1 VIIRSIKVTDWR
13 CFLEDIEVGPFEEG
27 LSIIHAPNGTG
38 KSTLFEALR
47 RALLDGHKV
56 TGKDVE
62 AIRPWG
68 RNLAPK
74 VTIEFIHDRQEYRIT
89 KQFIDS
95 PSALLERKE
104 NGRYR
109 RLAEGAFAD
118 EQTREILTKNPPG
131 KGLAKTPN
139 WGIAQ
144 VLWAPQGSLA
154 IGPLTGDVVS
164 DIQRMLSA
172 QVSNG
177 GTGPVEKRIEE
188 RYFQLFSAKGKLK
201 TGKDAPP
208 LARLHEEIEKAIAA
222 RQKAYDLYVAFEK
235 TSQRVEE
242 LRARRTQARYNVEE
256 TMKALR
262 NARALADTYRTL
274 LAERNERS
282 ERVNAT
288 EAQYK
293 ELKRRIDLI
302 KSTERDLGEAQ
313 KRLITLGSEVPLKDR
328 EVQEREKEAT
338 RLKAELEDIR
348 KGRQAVDTAIQM
360 ADSAR
365 RFNECSRELRRSD
378 ELISKIEK
386 AEKALAESRTKRNA
400 QIAPD
405 ARTLK
410 AIRKSIKDR
419 DDAQLRIEASL
430 ITLEIVPNKDGF
442 VEVVTGEVTG
452 SVPLKASAPTQVRGS
467 PEVVVEIPRVARL
480 RAWGPVGSVEEHRE
494 ARAKAEKKLKE
505 LTDPFGT
512 SDVDALE
519 SLAEKGK
526 ELDASVAEA
535 YTKLQTL
542 LAGRT
547 LDELVQD
554 RNIFETVYRSFLATY
569 PDWGKTVPDTD
580 TLDERAE
587 NEKQIFITRVENAE
601 AAWDKARSALTAAS
615 GQKETLSQRLEDAKR
630 QVTTLREKLAEL
642 TSDGK
647 SLQEREVELQR
658 STMSWEAART
668 RLVGIQGQL
677 EQYEDDPLAVVDR
690 LEAQV
695 EAANQES
702 SQAREQEVREET
714 KLEGLCAQGPYSA
727 ISISEERVSQLQEE
741 IRRDELHVEAIRLLH
756 DTVATCRSEA
766 IAAVSKPVEAMATR
780 TLQRI
785 AGRRLG
791 RVQVGEAFE
800 PSTVVPESIE
810 EAVTL
815 DNISGGEQE
824 QLYLATRLALAEVLG
839 REERQLVVLDDV
851 LTATDAGRLAKV
863 MNVLEEVAQHLQIL
877 ILTCHPERYRSLK
890 HAAFFDLEGLIAS
903 ASSSSR
909 ATLKD
914 RFNE

>member
-1 VIIRSIKVTDWR
+1 
-13 CFLEDIEVGPFEEG
+13 
-27 LSIIHAPNGTG
+27 
-38 KSTLFEALR
+38 
-47 RALLDGHKV
+47 LLDGHKV
-56 TGKDVE
+56 TGRDVE

-74 VTIEFIHDRQEYRIT
+74 VTVEFIHGGQEYRVT
-89 KQFIDS
+89 KQFLDS

-109 RLAEGAFAD
+109 RLAEGASAD

-164 DIQRMLSA
+164 DIRSMLSA
-172 QVSNG
+172 QASSG
-177 GTGPVEKRIEE
+177 GAGPLEKRIED
-188 RYFQLFSAKGKLK
+188 RYLQFFSAKGKLK
-201 TGKDAPP
+201 AGKDAPP
-208 LARLHEEIEKAIAA
+208 LTRLKDCLEEAAAA
-222 RQKAYDLYVAFEK
+222 RQKAYDLYVAFET

-242 LRARRTQARYNVEE
+242 LRARRTQARYNADE

-262 NARALADTYRTL
+262 NARAVAETYRAL
-274 LAERNERS
+274 VAERNQRS
-282 ERVNAT
+282 ERVTAA

-293 ELKRRIDLI
+293 EMKQRIDLI
-302 KSTERDLGEAQ
+302 KSTEKDLGEAQ
-313 KRLITLGSEVPLKDR
+313 EKLITLESEVPLKDR
-328 EVQEREKEAT
+328 EVQEREKETA

-348 KGRQAVDTAIQM
+348 KGREAVDTAGQM

-365 RFNECSRELRRSD
+365 RFNECSRELRRVD

-386 AEKALAESRTKRNA
+386 AEKALTEWRRKRNA
-400 QIAPD
+400 HMAPD

-410 AIRKSIKDR
+410 ATRKAIKDR

-430 ITLEIVPNKDGF
+430 ITLEIVPQKDGS
-442 VEVVTGEVTG
+442 VEVVSGEMTG
-452 SVPLKASAPTQVRGS
+452 SMSLKAKAPTQVRGS
-467 PEVVVEIPRVARL
+467 PEVVAEIPRVARL

-494 ARAKAEKKLKE
+494 ARAKADKKLKE

-519 SLAEKGK
+519 SLAEKGQ

-535 YTKLQTL
+535 DTKLQTL

-554 RNIFETVYRSFLATY
+554 RNIYDTAYKSFLATY
-569 PDWGKTVPDTD
+569 PDWGKTAPDTD
-580 TLDERAE
+580 TLDAGAE
-587 NEKQIFITRVENAE
+587 NVKQIFITRVENAE

-630 QVTTLREKLAEL
+630 QVTTLREKLPEL

-647 SLQEREVELQR
+647 SLEERESELLR
-658 STMSWEAART
+658 NTMAWEAARA
-668 RLVGIQGQL
+668 RLAEIQSQL

-690 LEAQV
+690 LEAQLG
-695 EAANQES
+695 AANQES

-727 ISISEERVSQLQEE
+727 LATAEERAAQLQQEVRREE
-741 IRRDELHVEAIRLLH
+741 LRVEAIRLLH
-756 DTVATCRSEA
+756 DTVAACRSEA
-766 IAAVSKPVEAMATR
+766 IAAVSKPVEAVATR

-791 RVQVGEAFE
+791 RIQVGEAFE
-800 PSTVVPESIE
+800 PSMVVPESIE

-815 DNISGGEQE
+815 DNLSGGEQE

-851 LTATDAGRLAKV
+851 LTATDTGRLARV
-863 MNVLEEVAQHLQIL
+863 MNVLEEAAQGLQIL
-877 ILTCHPERYRSLK
+877 ILTCHPERYRGLK
-890 HAAFFDLEGLIAS
+890 RATFFDLEAIIAS
-903 ASSSSR
+903 PALS
-909 ATLKD
+909 
-914 RFNE
+914 

>member
-1 VIIRSIKVTDWR
+1 VIIRSIKVADWR
-13 CFLEDIEVGPFEEG
+13 CFLEDVEVGPFEEG
-27 LSIIHAPNGTG
+27 LNIIHAPNGTG
-38 KSTLFEALR
+38 KSTLFEAFR

-62 AIRPWG
+62 SIRPWG

-74 VTIEFIHDRQEYRIT
+74 VTVEFIHDSQEYRIT

-95 PSALLERKE
+95 PVALLERKE
-104 NGRYR
+104 DGRYR
-109 RLAEGAFAD
+109 RLAEGVSAD

-131 KGLAKTPN
+131 KGLARTPN

-144 VLWAPQGSLA
+144 VLWAPQGNLA
-154 IGPLTGDVVS
+154 VAPLTGDVVS
-164 DIQRMLSA
+164 DIQSMLSA

-188 RYFQLFSAKGKLK
+188 RYSQYFSARGKLK

-208 LARLHEEIEKAIAA
+208 LARLREEIEKAIAD

-242 LRARRTQARYNVEE
+242 LRARRTQARYNAEE

-262 NARALADTYRTL
+262 NARSLAETYRTL
-274 LAERNERS
+274 VAERNERS
-282 ERVNAT
+282 EQVIAT
-288 EAQYK
+288 EARYK

-313 KRLITLGSEVPLKDR
+313 KRLITLESEAPLKDR
-328 EVQEREKEAT
+328 EVEEREKEAA

-348 KGRQAVDTAIQM
+348 KGRQAVDTATHT
-360 ADSAR
+360 AESAR
-365 RFNECSRELRRSD
+365 RFNECSRELKRTD

-386 AEKALAESRTKRNA
+386 AEKALIEWRTKRNA

-405 ARTLK
+405 ARVLK
-410 AIRKSIKDR
+410 AIRKAIKDR

-442 VEVVTGEVTG
+442 VEVVSGEATG
-452 SVPLKASAPTQVRGS
+452 SEPLKAGVPTQVRGS
-467 PEVVVEIPRVARL
+467 PEVVAEIPRVARL

-494 ARAKAEKKLKE
+494 ARGKADKKLKE

-512 SDVDALE
+512 SDVDTLE
-519 SLAEKGK
+519 LLAEKGK

-535 YTKLQTL
+535 DTKLQTL

-554 RNIFETVYRSFLATY
+554 RNIFETAYKSFLATY
-569 PDWGKTVPDTD
+569 PDWGKMPPDTD

-587 NEKQIFITRVENAE
+587 NEKQIFIARVENAE
-601 AAWDKARSALTAAS
+601 AAWDKARNALTAAS
-615 GQKETLSQRLEDAKR
+615 GQKEMLSQRLEDASR
-630 QVTTLREKLAEL
+630 QVTILKEKLAEL
-642 TSDGK
+642 THDGK
-647 SLQEREVELQR
+647 SFQEREMELQR
-658 STMSWEAART
+658 GAMSWEAART
-668 RLVGIQGQL
+668 RLAEIQDQL
-677 EQYEDDPLAVVDR
+677 EQYEEDPSSVVDKLEVQ
-690 LEAQV
+690 LEAV
-695 EAANQES
+695 NQES

-714 KLEGLCAQGPYSA
+714 KLEGFCAQGPYSA
-727 ISISEERVSQLQEE
+727 LSISEGRVSQLQEE
-741 IRRDELHVEAIRLLH
+741 IRREELRVEAIRLLH
-756 DTVATCRSEA
+756 DTVAACRSEA
-766 IAAVSKPVEAMATR
+766 IAAVSRPVEAMATR
-780 TLQRI
+780 MLQRL

-800 PSTVVPESIE
+800 PLTVIPESVE
-810 EAVTL
+810 EAVTI

-824 QLYLATRLALAEVLG
+824 QLYLATRLALAEVLSK
-839 REERQLVVLDDV
+839 EERQLVVLDDV

-863 MNVLEEVAQHLQIL
+863 MNILEEASQRLQVL
-877 ILTCHPERYRSLK
+877 ILTCHPERYRGLK
-890 HAAFFDLEGLIAS
+890 RAVFFDLEALIAS
-903 ASSSSR
+903 TTS
-909 ATLKD
+909 
-914 RFNE
+914 

>member
-1 VIIRSIKVTDWR
+1 
-13 CFLEDIEVGPFEEG
+13 LEDIEAGPFEEG
-27 LSIIHAPNGTG
+27 LNIIHAPNGTG

-74 VTIEFIHDRQEYRIT
+74 VTVEFVHDGQEYRIT

-109 RLAEGAFAD
+109 RLAEGASAD
-118 EQTREILTKNPPG
+118 EQTRGILTKNPPG

-144 VLWAPQGSLA
+144 VLWAPQGNLV

-164 DIQRMLSA
+164 DIQSMLSA
-172 QVSNG
+172 QASSG
-177 GTGPVEKRIEE
+177 TTGPVEKRIEE
-188 RYFQLFSAKGKLK
+188 RYFQHFSAKGKLK
-201 TGKDAPP
+201 TGKDAPS
-208 LARLHEEIEKAIAA
+208 LTRLRDEIEEATAA

-235 TSQRVEE
+235 SSQRVEE
-242 LRARRTQARYNVEE
+242 LRARRTQARYNAEE

-262 NARALADTYRTL
+262 SARAVAERYRTL
-274 LAERNERS
+274 VAERDQRS
-282 ERVNAT
+282 ERVTAT

-293 ELKRRIDLI
+293 ELKQRIDLI
-302 KSTERDLGEAQ
+302 KSTEKDLDEVQ
-313 KRLITLGSEVPLKDR
+313 KRFIALESEVPLKDR
-328 EVQEREKEAT
+328 EVQEREKEAA

-348 KGRQAVDTAIQM
+348 KGRQAVETAVQM

-365 RFNECSRELRRSD
+365 RFNECSRELRRAD

-386 AEKALAESRTKRNA
+386 AEKALVEWRTKRNA
-400 QIAPD
+400 HMAPD

-410 AIRKSIKDR
+410 AIRKAIKDR
-419 DDAQLRIEASL
+419 DDAQLRIDASL
-430 ITLEIVPNKDGF
+430 ITLEIVPNKDGL
-442 VEVVTGEVTG
+442 VEVVSGEMTG

-467 PEVVVEIPRVARL
+467 PEVVAEIPHVARL
-480 RAWGPVGSVEEHRE
+480 RAWGPVGSIEEHRE
-494 ARAKAEKKLKE
+494 ARAKADKKLKE
-505 LTDPFGT
+505 LTDTFGT

-526 ELDASVAEA
+526 DLDASVAEA
-535 YTKLQTL
+535 DTKLQTL

-554 RNIFETVYRSFLATY
+554 RNIFETAYKGFLATY
-569 PDWGKTVPDTD
+569 PDWGKTAPDTE
-580 TLDERAE
+580 TLDAGAE
-587 NEKQIFITRVENAE
+587 NAKQIFIARVENAE

-615 GQKETLSQRLEDAKR
+615 GQKETLSQRLEEAKR
-630 QVTTLREKLAEL
+630 QVTTLREKLPEL

-658 STMSWEAART
+658 STMAWEAARV
-668 RLVGIQGQL
+668 RLAEIQGQL
-677 EQYEDDPLAVVDR
+677 EQYEDDPLSVVDR
-690 LEAQV
+690 LEAQL

-702 SQAREQEVREET
+702 SQAREQEIREET

-727 ISISEERVSQLQEE
+727 LATAEERVAQLQLEVRREE
-741 IRRDELHVEAIRLLH
+741 LRVEAIRLLH
-756 DTVATCRSEA
+756 DTIAACRSEA
-766 IAAVSKPVEAMATR
+766 IAAVSKPVEALATR
-780 TLQRI
+780 TFQRI

-791 RVQVGEAFE
+791 RIQVGEAFE
-800 PSTVVPESIE
+800 PSTLVPESIE

-851 LTATDAGRLAKV
+851 LTATDTGRLARV
-863 MNVLEEVAQHLQIL
+863 MNVLEEAAQRLQVL
-877 ILTCHPERYRSLK
+877 ILTCHPERYRGLK
-890 HAAFFDLEGLIAS
+890 HAVFFDLETLIAS
-903 ASSSSR
+903 ATSSSP
-909 ATLKD
+909 
-914 RFNE
+914 EH

>member
-1 VIIRSIKVTDWR
+1 MIIRSIKVADWR
-13 CFLEDIEVGPFEEG
+13 CFLEEVEVGPFEEG
-27 LSIIHAPNGTG
+27 LNIIHAPNGTG
-38 KSTLFEALR
+38 KSTLFEAFR

-62 AIRPWG
+62 SLRPWG

-74 VTIEFIHDRQEYRIT
+74 VTVEFIHNGQEYRIT
-89 KQFIDS
+89 KQFLDS

-104 NGRYR
+104 SGRYR
-109 RLAEGAFAD
+109 RLAEGASAD

-154 IGPLTGDVVS
+154 MGPLTGDVVS
-164 DIQRMLSA
+164 DIQSMLSA
-172 QVSNG
+172 QVADG

-208 LARLHEEIEKAIAA
+208 LVRLREEIEKALAA

-242 LRARRTQARYNVEE
+242 LRARRTQARYHAEE
-256 TMKALR
+256 ITKALR
-262 NARALADTYRTL
+262 NARALAETYRNL
-274 LAERNERS
+274 MAERNERF

-293 ELKRRIDLI
+293 ELKRQIDLI
-302 KSTERDLGEAQ
+302 KSIGKDLGEAQ
-313 KRLITLGSEVPLKDR
+313 KRLRTLETEVPLKDR
-328 EVQEREKEAT
+328 EVQEREKETA

-360 ADSAR
+360 AEAAR
-365 RFNECSRELRRSD
+365 RFNECSRELRRAN
-378 ELISKIEK
+378 ELISKIED
-386 AEKALAESRTKRNA
+386 AEKALAEWRRKRNA

-410 AIRKSIKDR
+410 AIRKAIKDR

-430 ITLEIVPNKDGF
+430 VTLEMVPDQDGF
-442 VEVVTGEVTG
+442 VEVVAGEVTG
-452 SVPLKASAPTQVRGS
+452 PVPLKAGAPTQLRGS
-467 PEVVVEIPRVARL
+467 PEVVAEIPHVARL
-480 RAWGPVGSVEEHRE
+480 RAWGPVGSVEAHRE
-494 ARAKAEKKLKE
+494 ARAKADKKLKE

-519 SLAEKGK
+519 SLAEKAK
-526 ELDASVAEA
+526 ELEANVAEA
-535 YTKLQTL
+535 DTKLQTL

-554 RNIFETVYRSFLATY
+554 RNVFETAYKSFLATY
-569 PDWGKTVPDTD
+569 PDWGKTPPDTD

-587 NEKQIFITRVENAE
+587 KEKQIFITRVENAE
-601 AAWDKARSALTAAS
+601 AAWEKARGALTAVS

-630 QVTTLREKLAEL
+630 QVMTLREKLAEL

-647 SLQEREVELQR
+647 SLPEREVELQR
-658 STMSWEAART
+658 SAMSWEAAKT
-668 RLVGIQGQL
+668 RLADIQRQL
-677 EQYEDDPLAVVDR
+677 EQYEEDPSSVVER
-690 LEAQV
+690 LEAQL
-695 EAANQES
+695 EAANQEA

-714 KLEGLCAQGPYSA
+714 KLEGLCAQGPYS
-727 ISISEERVSQLQEE
+727 ILSISEERVSQLQEE
-741 IRRDELHVEAIRLLH
+741 TRKEELRVEAIRLLH
-756 DTVATCRSEA
+756 DTVSACRSEA
-766 IAAVSKPVEAMATR
+766 IAAVSRPVETLSTR
-780 TLQRI
+780 TLHRI

-791 RVQVGEAFE
+791 HVQVGEAFE
-800 PSTVVPESIE
+800 PSAVMPESLE
-810 EAVTL
+810 QVVTL
-815 DNISGGEQE
+815 DNLSGGEQE

-851 LTATDAGRLAKV
+851 LTATDAGRLARV
-863 MNVLEEVAQHLQIL
+863 MNVLEEAAQRLQVL
-877 ILTCHPERYRSLK
+877 ILTCHPERYRGLK
-890 HAAFFDLEGLIAS
+890 RASFFDLEALIAS
-903 ASSSSR
+903 SISS
-909 ATLKD
+909 
-914 RFNE
+914 